1 MYNQGN
7 IMRKLLGKT
16 NNNPDSSSANNSHE
30 NTPSSSVANGTS
42 HGSNITSNP
51 SGGLTAISN
60 YRQRPTAAQNASYQA
75 GQPLEC
81 IDRSPD
87 GRSAVLA
94 GRHAL
99 RTVTFDGLSIRE
111 GIDLRSLL
119 QGGSPDQLAIRDVKW
134 GPAGGNPT
142 VFTACGS
149 GKIFQYDLVRA
160 SEAWA
165 TGSPLES
172 LQIREDSRQ
181 VNTLDVNPHR
191 ASYLLSGSQDGIVR
205 CFDIRNPIPSRTGAT
220 FRPVHAYKCNADGV
234 RQVRW
239 SPKDGFV
246 FACSTDQGTILQ
258 WDMRKYHAPVLRIN
272 AHEKSCTSIAWHPDG
287 EHLVSAGWDS
297 KCHVWHLGKVPD
309 KRQKPKWT
317 ISTPAP
323 VASLAW
329 RPGQWSATA
338 QAKRASQIAMSYGE
352 GSQKKFG
359 INAVHIWDLARPTM
373 PYREIQLFD
382 TSPNALLWHD
392 QYLLWTVGQDGL
404 FTQCDVNFAPKVLDR
419 QAVSTMSFSSQ
430 GDVLMFLDERAPSH
444 RPRPHMLH
452 ADSSHSI
459 SAPSYS
465 SSPATPR
472 FGVSRSDSED
482 DVIGSFLG
490 PKRQRKRRPSTRSAN
505 LSTTPPTGSEEV
517 LSLEQTIKVTGTYK
531 PQQAMAIGHLPAA
544 ATVDVYEYL
553 TINYLEVLYQELP
566 HVEGGRP
573 LPDRVRTILDHYAKA
588 ADSVN
593 QYRLAQSWRILA
605 YWVDLILR
613 RRGQY
618 HLERRLDH
626 YEKRKTEAQLR
637 ALGPPFQM
645 SVQTDGA
652 DTPRKANP
660 RSLLSEELESTSNQ
674 PTPLARP
681 VTESEKL
688 APVLEPGSFAL
699 GPALQPRGPQKR
711 SRLDSV
717 PLSVVSFN
725 SEQTQASTEGY
736 DFYDTEAILGNAIDV
751 PRKRHED
758 PRKSVLRHDSDDSFG
773 HGLSVSAG
781 SRRGCGTT
789 GTAIASSVESSGGLP
804 IRGSALAEIRYPR
817 GSDGSEQASDLQ
829 MGSFGR
835 PRFVVPPQLNRT
847 ETEMTGM
854 TAYTDEHHAIT
865 QSTTDDSFPSQ
876 NENDT
881 LHAAPPVVITDK
893 PPTLPEEPEPEPT
906 HIIETDYL
914 PWPSDPAYPYPL
926 HNHASSFSS
935 TTPPLNP
942 YSLISRTLAFEA
954 KSSALN
960 ASAIVLLLKP
970 LVSDEVIDSYQAAAI
985 LRQHHSR
992 LMNLKLFVEAALL
1005 RKLCMQGWPAA
1016 AAESK
1021 PGDQEKN
1028 ALKDWGINYPAI
1040 LTPAQNG
1047 VSVGFFCSSCHKARE
1062 LDRSEASTDSVWT
1075 CKRCKAAAA
1084 PCALCGH
1091 RDSSPFIPSSSESTI
1106 SSLQPDR
1113 EGEDDYQPIATW
1125 WLCPG
1130 CGHGGHSSCMQAWHA
1145 AFEAER
1151 DSAMYVDG
1159 PVDNDDPAAELA
1171 SSGGFCP
1178 LDGCGHVCLPGPMK
1192 LPWGTMRG
1200 TGTDTGHGHGMA
1212 SRMGEMMTEVPS
1224 RAGTAREREREAS
1237 APSSYSRSAGNK
1249 TPVFS
1254 GGGIK
1259 TPVFSGGNKTPV
1271 CSGLSS
1277 LAGQGDSSLLGSA
1290 ADRGYVDLGPPALSA
1305 LASAGTTSES
1315 GGRLLGSSGDDAPP
1329 VAQSRAVESVRETGL
1344 AFGIGPGGGIQ
1355 AHHSH
1360 SQTSHGSGSGS
1371 QSHSVTGILSSSPGR
1386 IGAWMSG
1393 GLTGHGGEGSKADG
1407 GGRGSPFTIKYIE
1420 SMPGK
1425 PFVFKLDSTRFS
1437 IPSHDGQKHK
1447 AEYQCFLDGIPTGY
1461 YSLPGG
1467 TKTTRDSSLSGNNES
1482 GWKLHRFQ
1490 FSTLELG
1497 NNNNFNSSLR
1507 EIALHEV
1514 TVSLYRT
1521 DSHLLQWKEQLRHKE
1536 IGQSN
1541 LAHFQSSYG
1550 MLLTQVEHQY

>member
-16 NNNPDSSSANNSHE
+16 NNNNQDSSSANNSHE

-51 SGGLTAISN
+51 SGGGGLSSIPN
-60 YRQRPTAAQNASYQA
+60 YRQRPTASQNASYQA

-81 IDRSPD
+81 LDRSPD

-99 RTVTFDGLSIRE
+99 RTVTFDGLNIRE

-134 GPAGGNPT
+134 GPAGGNPAI
-142 VFTACGS
+142 FTACGS

-246 FACSTDQGTILQ
+246 FACSTDQGTVLQ

-338 QAKRASQIAMSYGE
+338 QAKRASQIAISYGE
-352 GSQKKFG
+352 SGQKKFG

-382 TSPNALLWHD
+382 SSPNSLLWHD

-430 GDVLMFLDERAPSH
+430 GDVLMFLDERAPSY

-459 SAPSYS
+459 GAPSYS
-465 SSPATPR
+465 SSPTTPR

-482 DVIGSFLG
+482 DVLGSFLG
-490 PKRQRKRRPSTRSAN
+490 PKRRTSQRKRRPSTRSAN
-505 LSTTPPTGSEEV
+505 LSTTPPTGNEEV
-517 LSLEQTIKVTGTYK
+517 LSLEQTIKVTGIYK

-544 ATVDVYEYL
+544 ARPPVYEYM

-566 HVEGGRP
+566 YVEGGRP
-573 LPDRVRTILDHYAKA
+573 LPDRVKTILDHYART

-605 YWVDLILR
+605 YWIDLILR

-618 HLERRLDH
+618 HMERRLDH
-626 YEKRKTEAQLR
+626 YEKRKLEGKLR

-652 DTPRKANP
+652 DTPRKAQP

-688 APVLEPGSFAL
+688 APGLESGSFAL

-725 SEQTQASTEGY
+725 SEHTQASTEGY
-736 DFYDTEAILGNAIDV
+736 DFYDTEAILADAVDI
-751 PRKRHED
+751 PRKRPED
-758 PRKSVLRHDSDDSFG
+758 PRKAVLRHDSDGSFG
-773 HGLSVSAG
+773 HALSVSAG
-781 SRRGCGTT
+781 SRRGAEAT
-789 GTAIASSVESSGGLP
+789 GTAIASSVESNSGLP

-817 GSDGSEQASDLQ
+817 GSDGSERASDIQ
-829 MGSFGR
+829 MGSSGR
-835 PRFVVPPQLNRT
+835 PRFVVPPKFNRT
-847 ETEMTGM
+847 ETETTGM

-876 NENDT
+876 NDEDIR
-881 LHAAPPVVITDK
+881 HGAPPVVITDE
-893 PPTLPEEPEPEPT
+893 PPTLPAEPEPEPT

-926 HNHASSFSS
+926 HDPPSFSS
-935 TTPPLNP
+935 STPPLNP
-942 YSLISRTLAFEA
+942 YSLISRALAFEA

-970 LVSDEVIDSYQAAAI
+970 LVPSDVIDSYQAAAI

-1016 AAESK
+1016 AAAGAEEST
-1021 PGDQEKN
+1021 PADQEKN
-1028 ALKDWGINYPAI
+1028 PLKDWGSNYAAI
-1040 LTPAQNG
+1040 FTPAQNG
-1047 VSVGFFCSSCHKARE
+1047 VSVGFFCSSCHKPRE
-1062 LDRSEASTDSVWT
+1062 LDRSEASTDSIWT

-1091 RDSSPFIPSSSESTI
+1091 RDSSPFIPSSSEATI

-1113 EGEDDYQPIATW
+1113 EGEDEYQPIATW
-1125 WLCPG
+1125 WLCPV

-1151 DSAMYVDG
+1151 DSAIYVDG
-1159 PVDNDDPAAELA
+1159 PVDTDDPAAELA
-1171 SSGGFCP
+1171 SSGGYCP
-1178 LDGCGHVCLPGPMK
+1178 LDGCGHVCLPPAPIR
-1192 LPWGTMRG
+1192 LPWGARG
-1200 TGTDTGHGHGMA
+1200 TGTDTGGYGHGMT
-1212 SRMGEMMTEVPS
+1212 SRMGEMATEAPS
-1224 RAGTAREREREAS
+1224 RAGTAREREREAAAAGGGAAGGGGATS
-1237 APSSYSRSAGNK
+1237 ASTYSRSAGNK

-1254 GGGIK
+1254 S
-1259 TPVFSGGNKTPV
+1259 VAGGNKTPV
-1271 CSGLSS
+1271 FSASGGGRSTSS
-1277 LAGQGDSSLLGSA
+1277 VTDHGDASLLGSA

-1305 LASAGTTSES
+1305 LASAGTNES
-1315 GGRLLGSSGDDAPP
+1315 GGRVLNPDDGMSGAH
-1329 VAQSRAVESVRETGL
+1329 SRAVDSVRETGGL

-1355 AHHSH
+1355 AHHSYPAAYAH
-1360 SQTSHGSGSGS
+1360 GQAHGSGSGS
-1371 QSHSVTGILSSSPGR
+1371 GAGSTLGLQSQGGGHTGVTGILSSSPGR
-1386 IGAWMSG
+1386 IGAWMSSNLG
-1393 GLTGHGGEGSKADG
+1393 GGHGGEGSKGEPGLG
-1407 GGRGSPFTIKYIE
+1407 GGRGERDKERRKSVK
-1420 SMPGK
+1420 
-1425 PFVFKLDSTRFS
+1425 FVTGV
-1437 IPSHDGQKHK
+1437 DG
-1447 AEYQCFLDGIPTGY
+1447 
-1461 YSLPGG
+1461 SGG
-1467 TKTTRDSSLSGNNES
+1467 SGGS
-1482 GWKLHRFQ
+1482 GGVGGAVARP
-1490 FSTLELG
+1490 
-1497 NNNNFNSSLR
+1497 
-1507 EIALHEV
+1507 
-1514 TVSLYRT
+1514 
-1521 DSHLLQWKEQLRHKE
+1521 
-1536 IGQSN
+1536 
-1541 LAHFQSSYG
+1541 
-1550 MLLTQVEHQY
+1550 

>member
-16 NNNPDSSSANNSHE
+16 NNPDSSSVNNSHD

-51 SGGLTAISN
+51 SGGLTSIPN

-99 RTVTFDGLSIRE
+99 RTVTFDGLNIRE

-142 VFTACGS
+142 IFTACGS

-205 CFDIRNPIPSRTGAT
+205 CFDIRNPVPSRTGAT

-246 FACSTDQGTILQ
+246 FACSTDQGTVLQ

-352 GSQKKFG
+352 SSQKKFG

-382 TSPNALLWHD
+382 SSPNSLLWHD

-444 RPRPHMLH
+444 RPRPHILH

-459 SAPSYS
+459 GAPSYS
-465 SSPATPR
+465 SSPTTPR

-482 DVIGSFLG
+482 DVLGSFLG
-490 PKRQRKRRPSTRSAN
+490 PKQRTSQRKRRPSTRSAT

-517 LSLEQTIKVTGTYK
+517 LSLEQTIKVTGIYK

-544 ATVDVYEYL
+544 AKADMYEYL
-553 TINYLEVLYQELP
+553 TVNYLEVLYQELP
-566 HVEGGRP
+566 YVEGGRP
-573 LPDRVRTILDHYAKA
+573 LPDRVKTILDHYAKT

-593 QYRLAQSWRILA
+593 QYRLAQSWRVLA
-605 YWVDLILR
+605 YWIDLVLR

-626 YEKRKTEAQLR
+626 YEKRKMEGKLR

-645 SVQTDGA
+645 SVQTDGV

-681 VTESEKL
+681 VTESAKL
-688 APVLEPGSFAL
+688 TPVLESGSFAL

-711 SRLDSV
+711 DRLDSV
-717 PLSVVSFN
+717 PLSIVSFN
-725 SEQTQASTEGY
+725 SENTQASTEGY

-751 PRKRHED
+751 PGKRLED

-773 HGLSVSAG
+773 HALSVSAG
-781 SRRGCGTT
+781 SRRGG
-789 GTAIASSVESSGGLP
+789 GTAIASSVESTGGLP

-817 GSDGSEQASDLQ
+817 GSDGSERASDIQ
-829 MGSFGR
+829 MGSAGR

-847 ETEMTGM
+847 ETETTGM

-865 QSTTDDSFPSQ
+865 QSTTDYSFPSQ
-876 NENDT
+876 NDDDI
-881 LHAAPPVVITDK
+881 LHAAPPVVITDE

-926 HNHASSFSS
+926 HNPPSFSS

-970 LVSDEVIDSYQAAAI
+970 LVSDEVIDRYQAAAI

-992 LMNLKLFVEAALL
+992 LMNLQLFVEAALL

-1016 AAESK
+1016 AAESM

-1028 ALKDWGINYPAI
+1028 PLKDWGINYPAI
-1040 LTPAQNG
+1040 FTPAQNG

-1125 WLCPG
+1125 WLCPV

-1145 AFEAER
+1145 SFEAER
-1151 DSAMYVDG
+1151 DSAMYADG

-1171 SSGGFCP
+1171 SSGGYCP
-1178 LDGCGHVCLPGPMK
+1178 LDGCGHVCLPGPMR
-1192 LPWGTMRG
+1192 LPWGTRG

-1212 SRMGEMMTEVPS
+1212 SRMGETMTEVPS
-1224 RAGTAREREREAS
+1224 RAGTAREREREIA
-1237 APSSYSRSAGNK
+1237 AASSYSRSAG
-1249 TPVFS
+1249 S
-1254 GGGIK
+1254 K

-1271 CSGLSS
+1271 LSGGNRTPVFSGGSKTPVFSGGSKTPVFSGHSS
-1277 LAGQGDSSLLGSA
+1277 LTGHGDTSLLGSA

-1315 GGRLLGSSGDDAPP
+1315 GGRLLSADDALP
-1329 VAQSRAVESVRETGL
+1329 VAQSRAVESVRDTGL

-1386 IGAWMSG
+1386 IGAWMSS
-1393 GLTGHGGEGSKADG
+1393 GLAGHGGEGSKGEG
-1407 GGRGSPFTIKYIE
+1407 GGRGERDKERRKSVK
-1420 SMPGK
+1420 
-1425 PFVFKLDSTRFS
+1425 FVTAV
-1437 IPSHDGQKHK
+1437 DGV
-1447 AEYQCFLDGIPTGY
+1447 
-1461 YSLPGG
+1461 GG
-1467 TKTTRDSSLSGNNES
+1467 GGVGGSAS
-1482 GWKLHRFQ
+1482 Q
-1490 FSTLELG
+1490 
-1497 NNNNFNSSLR
+1497 
-1507 EIALHEV
+1507 
-1514 TVSLYRT
+1514 
-1521 DSHLLQWKEQLRHKE
+1521 Q
-1536 IGQSN
+1536 
-1541 LAHFQSSYG
+1541 
-1550 MLLTQVEHQY
+1550 